1 VDSSYRVRKRITP
14 EGLTN
19 ESSGVM
25 MRGDEAVSGPRE
37 KGPSQS
43 SRQKARSGKTEE
55 KSQKLRQ
62 DQVALGGVM
71 VSVLPT
77 GPKVCRFKP
86 GQGDKFLMAIKIYN
100 IPSFRGEV
108 KLKAPCHKILLHV
121 KNQMCYTKMSYRS
134 LYTCYH

>member
-1 VDSSYRVRKRITP
+1 MKLYLDQQKKALLRAPGRRL
-14 EGLTN
+14 GQ
-19 ESSGVM
+19 
-25 MRGDEAVSGPRE
+25 E
-37 KGPSQS
+37 K
-43 SRQKARSGKTEE
+43 QKE

-77 GPKVCRFKP
+77 GLKVRRFKP
-86 GQGDKFLMAIKIYN
+86 GQGDGFLMAIKIHS

-108 KLKAPCHKILLHV
+108 KLKALCHKILLHV
-121 KNQMCYTKMSYRS
+121 KNQMCYMKMSHRS